1 MSFLPTFRFTGKY
14 RPNLSYIP
22 EKFGEIFP
30 IFRKETACLCWTES
44 TLMDGVSSPHV
55 LPSKLPVSGWLMSY
69 AKRRLMEVDGLQVS
83 EAL

>member
-1 MSFLPTFRFTGKY
+1 
-14 RPNLSYIP
+14 
-22 EKFGEIFP
+22 
-30 IFRKETACLCWTES
+30 
-44 TLMDGVSSPHV
+44 MDGVSSPHV